1 MKKKLKFLTRTPVL
15 LPLLR
20 PKRDFRRIAYFDEC
34 GIDFYWCSEEK
45 TIFLVPKSTNDFAT
59 LINLAERMNAAPNE
73 LTSHDIIKGKCGSFS
88 IEIHSL
94 IKLSRFLEFF

>member
-1 MKKKLKFLTRTPVL
+1 MLTRTPVL

-73 LTSHDIIKGKCGSFS
+73 LTSHDIIKGKRGSFFPRVF
-88 IEIHSL
+88 I
-94 IKLSRFLEFF
+94 FLEISIFGGSFPRK